1 MDFIGPSISPE
12 TGYRTG
18 WRLVQV
24 CESLADPRTRKREV
38 SALLEAMD
46 EMKEAAG
53 TIVTRDEEDRIDADG
68 KRIEVLPAWRFL
80 LTSPD

>member
-1 MDFIGPSISPE
+1 
-12 TGYRTG
+12 
-18 WRLVQV
+18 
-24 CESLADPRTRKREV
+24 
-38 SALLEAMD
+38 MD